1 MEDLDDW
8 LEKQITQELE
18 NISLED
24 LEEETD
30 HRTHHVE
37 DLHRYEVRVYVHMI

>member
-8 LEKQITQELE
+8 LEKEITQELE
-18 NISLED
+18 KISLED

-30 HRTHHVE
+30 HGTHHVE
-37 DLHRYEVRVYVHMI
+37 DLHRNEVRLYMYMI

>member
-1 MEDLDDW
+1 MEGLDDW
-8 LEKQITQELE
+8 LEKEITQELE

-30 HRTHHVE
+30 RRTHHVE
-37 DLHRYEVRVYVHMI
+37 DLHRYEVRLYVDII